1 MRKRSRETNVSPVR
15 DTKEILQDRRRA
27 PFALSTR
34 RSIIHRPT
42 PQLGKTTERK
52 AKKKAGFFLKV
63 KKKAGIELKW
73 NSQCSLSA
81 QAPTTWGP
89 LGVSVCGSSARWAP
103 PSSQEDRISAPGPHH
118 RSGDPRL
125 GGGGQVKKGKR
136 VLGQVNAGKRIPG
149 SIPEVESPWMV
160 AGLKNCH
167 HRRSP
172 GGCAR
177 REGEAHS

>member
-1 MRKRSRETNVSPVR
+1 MRKSSRETNVSPVR

-42 PQLGKTTERK
+42 PQLGKTTE
-52 AKKKAGFFLKV
+52 KKSQEKGRNFFLKV

-118 RSGDPRL
+118 
-125 GGGGQVKKGKR
+125 GQVT
-136 VLGQVNAGKRIPG
+136 PG
-149 SIPEVESPWMV
+149 WVVEV
-160 AGLKNCH
+160 G
-167 HRRSP
+167 R
-172 GGCAR
+172 
-177 REGEAHS
+177 

>member
-1 MRKRSRETNVSPVR
+1 MSLQYVTRRKYYKTDVEPTSPICSVHAEINYSQAHTPVGENNRKEKPRKRQEFFFESKKKGWNRIEMEFTVLAFRTGSNNMGAAGCVSVWQQRP
-15 DTKEILQDRRRA
+15 LG
-27 PFALSTR
+27 PSLLPG
-34 RSIIHRPT
+34 RSYLCSGPT
-42 PQLGKTTERK
+42 P
-52 AKKKAGFFLKV
+52 
-63 KKKAGIELKW
+63 
-73 NSQCSLSA
+73 
-81 QAPTTWGP
+81 
-89 LGVSVCGSSARWAP
+89 
-103 PSSQEDRISAPGPHH
+103 

-125 GGGGQVKKGKR
+125 GGGGGQVKKGKR

-177 REGEAHS
+177 REGDAHS